1 MSGEKSIN
9 ALIKNVKPQLHP
21 GQFVFV
27 IVPEIGTI
35 PVSEVIAL
43 FREEEGFTLILKRKT
58 ADKLDIEYSF
68 IAAWI
73 TLNVHSSLE
82 AVGLTAKVS
91 EALAKANISC
101 NALAAY
107 YHDHIF
113 VPYKDKDRAVAALR
127 NLRS

>member
-1 MSGEKSIN
+1 MPGEKNLNS
-9 ALIKNVKPQLHP
+9 LIKNVKPQVHP

-27 IVPEIGTI
+27 VMPEIKDV
-35 PVSEVIAL
+35 PVTDILAL
-43 FREEEGFTLILKRKT
+43 FREEEGCTLILKRKI
-58 ADKLDIEYSF
+58 ADRLDLEYSF
-68 IAAWI
+68 VAAWI

-91 EALAKANISC
+91 EALTKAGISC

-113 VPYKDKDRAVAALR
+113 VPYKDADRAVAALR
-127 NLRS
+127 NLH

>member
-1 MSGEKSIN
+1 MTGEKNLN
-9 ALIKNVKPQLHP
+9 ALIKNVKPQVHP

-27 IVPEIGTI
+27 VVPEIENI
-35 PVSEVIAL
+35 PISEILAL
-43 FREEEGFTLILKRKT
+43 FREEEGYTLILKRKT
-58 ADKLDIEYSF
+58 ADRLDLEYSF

-91 EALAKANISC
+91 EVLTKSGISC

-107 YHDHIF
+107 YQDHIF
-113 VPYKDKDRAVAALR
+113 VPYKDKDRAVIALR
-127 NLRS
+127 NLM

>member
-1 MSGEKSIN
+1 MNGEKKLHV
-9 ALIKNVKPQLHP
+9 LIKNVKPQVHA

-27 IVPEIGTI
+27 VVPEIGDI
-35 PVSEVIAL
+35 PVSEAIAL
-43 FREEEGFTLILKRKT
+43 FREEEGFTLILRRKT
-58 ADKLDIEYSF
+58 ADKLDLEYSF
-68 IAAWI
+68 IASWI

-91 EALAKANISC
+91 EALTNAGISC

-113 VPYKDKDRAVAALR
+113 VPYKDRDKAAAALR
-127 NLRS
+127 NLK

>member
-1 MSGEKSIN
+1 MSGEKNIN
-9 ALIKNVKPQLHP
+9 ALIKNVKPQVHP

-27 IVPEIGTI
+27 IVPEIGDI
-35 PVSEVIAL
+35 PVSKILAL
-43 FREEEGFTLILKRKT
+43 FREEEGFTLIMKRIT
-58 ADKLDIEYSF
+58 ADKLDLEYSF

-82 AVGLTAKVS
+82 AVGLTARVS
-91 EALAKANISC
+91 KALANAGISC

-113 VPYKDKDRAVAALR
+113 VPYKDRDRAVTALR
-127 NLRS
+127 NLH

>member
-1 MSGEKSIN
+1 MSGEKNIN
-9 ALIKNVKPQLHP
+9 ALIKNVKPQVHP

-27 IVPEIGTI
+27 VVPEIGDI
-35 PVSEVIAL
+35 PVSEILAL
-43 FREEEGFTLILKRKT
+43 FREEEGFTIIMKRKT
-58 ADKLDIEYSF
+58 ADKLDLEYSF

-82 AVGLTAKVS
+82 AVGLTARVS
-91 EALAKANISC
+91 KALTNSGISC

-113 VPYKDKDRAVAALR
+113 VPYKDRDRAVTALR
-127 NLRS
+127 NLN

>member
-1 MSGEKSIN
+1 MPGEKNIQ
-9 ALIKNVKPQLHP
+9 ALIKNVKPQVHA

-27 IVPEIGTI
+27 VVSELGNI
-35 PVSEVIAL
+35 PVSEAIAL
-43 FREEEGFTLILKRKT
+43 FREEEGFTLILRRKT
-58 ADKLDIEYSF
+58 ADKLDLEYSF
-68 IAAWI
+68 VASWI

-91 EALAKANISC
+91 EALTNAGVSC

-113 VPYKDKDRAVAALR
+113 VPFKDRDKAVAALR
-127 NLRS
+127 NLK

>member
-1 MSGEKSIN
+1 MSGEKNSN
-9 ALIKNVKPQLHP
+9 VLIKNVKPQVHP

-27 IVPEIGTI
+27 VVPEIGDI
-35 PVSEVIAL
+35 PVSEILAL
-43 FREEEGFTLILKRKT
+43 FREEEGFTIIMKRKT
-58 ADKLDIEYSF
+58 ADKLDLEYSF

-82 AVGLTAKVS
+82 AVGLTARVS
-91 EALAKANISC
+91 KALTDSGVSC

-113 VPYKDKDRAVAALR
+113 VPYKDRDRAVTALR
-127 NLRS
+127 NLN

>member
-1 MSGEKSIN
+1 MSGEKNIN

-21 GQFVFV
+21 GRFVFV
-27 IVPEIGTI
+27 VVPEIGNI

-58 ADKLDIEYSF
+58 ADKLDLEYSF

-91 EALAKANISC
+91 EALAKAGISC

-127 NLRS
+127 NLR